1 MDGIEKSARKEVERT
16 GSFIEKVEIVEDS
29 EEAIQVLLLA
39 KSYFSDAK
47 HFLKE
52 GKFVEAFEA
61 AIISWGY
68 VDSGLHFG
76 KFRVPEEFLGT
87 FTIETKR

>member
-1 MDGIEKSARKEVERT
+1 MDGIERAAQKEVERT
-16 GSFIEKVEIVEDS
+16 GSFIEKVEILKDS
-29 EEAIQVLLLA
+29 EEARQVLLLA

-76 KFRVPEEFLGT
+76 KFRVPDEFLKN
-87 FTIETKR
+87 FTVEKK